1 MLHVEILAEPNLT
14 NNTNG
19 IACVAFPTTLVTNGL
34 VLDSGVANPSNYT
47 FTWYKNNTII
57 VGATGSTYT
66 ITNMDAATD
75 TYKVMAT
82 SISSLACNSAISNEI
97 TITRSSAPSLVGEGY
112 VLSNYFE
119 DNQTLT
125 ILVNGYSLATY
136 LFQLDNGPKQ
146 ISNVFTNVSAGVH
159 TVTVYDPTSDDV
171 CGTLELTGINA
182 VNYPHYFTPNG
193 DGYNDRWQ
201 IVGLEDQ
208 PEAKVMIFDRYGKLV
223 KQIST
228 TGAGWDGTFNGN
240 PLPATDYWFAIEY
253 IENNQQ
259 KTFKAH
265 FALKR

>member
-1 MLHVEILAEPNLT
+1 
-14 NNTNG
+14 
-19 IACVAFPTTLVTNGL
+19 LVTNGL